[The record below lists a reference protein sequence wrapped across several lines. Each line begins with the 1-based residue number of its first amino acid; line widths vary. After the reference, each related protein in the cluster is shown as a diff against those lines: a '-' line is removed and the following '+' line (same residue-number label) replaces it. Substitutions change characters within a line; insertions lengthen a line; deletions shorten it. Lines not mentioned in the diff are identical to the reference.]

1 MRSSRAISS
10 AVAIR
15 AIIAA
20 SHSGYTTLMLRAA
33 DRVLK
38 SRPPTL
44 RRLLDTLP
52 GYAGPNVFNPWATSD
67 PLDLRL
73 GSAAARRRR
82 LGQHLDCAAKF
93 VLIGEAAGYQGC
105 HFSGIAF
112 TSERLILQGA
122 IPRVGVPTRITRRL
136 RPWSEPS
143 ATIVWGTLHELGI
156 ADRVV
161 LWNAF
166 PWHPHR
172 AAEPYSNRRPT
183 GPETRAGASLLR
195 AVLEHFDGAT
205 VVAVG
210 VVAGAA
216 LRALGFDAP
225 VVRHPSMAGAVAFR
239 TALAALVRAS
249 GARGR
254 AP

>member
-1 MRSSRAISS
+1 
-10 AVAIR
+10 
-15 AIIAA
+15 
-20 SHSGYTTLMLRAA
+20 MLPAA
-33 DRVLK
+33 DRV
-38 SRPPTL
+38 SRS
-44 RRLLDTLP
+44 RASRRARLLESLR
-52 GYAGPNVFNPWATSD
+52 GYRGADVFNPWAALD
-67 PLDLRL
+67 PLDRAA

-82 LGQHLDCAAKF
+82 LEQHLDCAAKF
-93 VLIGEAAGYQGC
+93 LLIGEAAGYQGC

-112 TSERLILQGA
+112 TSERLILEGA
-122 IPRVGVPTRITRRL
+122 IPRVGSPTRLTRRL

-143 ATIVWGTLHELGI
+143 ATIVWGALHELGI

-183 GPETRAGASLLR
+183 APETRAGASLLR
-195 AVLEHFDGAT
+195 ALLEHFDGAT

-216 LRALGFDAP
+216 LRAVGLDAP
-225 VVRHPSMAGAVAFR
+225 VVRHPSMAGAGAFR
-239 TALAALVRAS
+239 AALTALVRRGSARD
-249 GARGR
+249 GA
-254 AP
+254 A

>member
-1 MRSSRAISS
+1 M
-10 AVAIR
+10 
-15 AIIAA
+15 AA
-20 SHSGYTTLMLRAA
+20 LSLWLYKVMLRAA
-33 DRVLK
+33 DRVSK
-38 SRPPTL
+38 SRPSLLTS
-44 RRLLDTLP
+44 LLDALLDYS
-52 GYAGPNVFNPWATSD
+52 GANVFNPWAARD
-67 PLDLRL
+67 PLDLRA

-112 TSERLILQGA
+112 TSERLILEGA
-122 IPRVGVPTRITRRL
+122 IPRVGAPTRITRRP

-195 AVLEHFDGAT
+195 GVLEHFDGAT
-205 VVAVG
+205 VVGVG

-216 LRALGFDAP
+216 LRAVGFDAP
-225 VVRHPSMAGAVAFR
+225 GVRHPSMAGAVAFR
-239 TALAALVRAS
+239 TALAALVRRS
-249 GARGR
+249 SARGR
-254 AP
+254 AR